1 MGFAVRQVSQGTGA
15 LVQTEGCSL
24 CYTEV
29 TGASPRGGPGRGT
42 PLKSTREGLPGTPA
56 VLLALALP
64 SPFLPGR
71 LAQPQGAREV
81 SIPDLTAGRA
91 VRKLPDPGSE
101 QSLSAQP
108 GGQGPW
114 PICRMRVHD
123 LLLLCPAFPV
133 GSVAT
138 GTPEPGPRSPWATG
152 WGREHWA
159 GGPSSPH
166 PPGSALHCGAASLA
180 HQ

>member
-29 TGASPRGGPGRGT
+29 RGASPRGGPGRGT

-101 QSLSAQP
+101 
-108 GGQGPW
+108 
-114 PICRMRVHD
+114 
-123 LLLLCPAFPV
+123 
-133 GSVAT
+133 
-138 GTPEPGPRSPWATG
+138 
-152 WGREHWA
+152 
-159 GGPSSPH
+159 
-166 PPGSALHCGAASLA
+166 
-180 HQ
+180 